1 MDMPTN
7 ILAAPKPADAET
19 ENRQTAA
26 LDPALLAMLA
36 GQLQSQYQHWQDNLD
51 LAALSVLSAAL
62 PPVANAAAVL
72 EWTGLVQLLQLL
84 GDNLAIFMDD
94 PEALSDDGGQLIG
107 QALLLL
113 AGYCRSPDDS
123 ACQDALLTVF
133 ASPEWPYCLDDD
145 STAELARQLQQVC
158 PAVAQT
164 AERQTACVAD
174 VALNL
179 AADVDLHL
187 LAMVFDEL
195 PPLTEQLAATLDSYQ
210 RRRDHSQLRTAQR
223 QAHTLKGLAAMV
235 GCLGIV
241 NLTHH
246 LEDLLE
252 VLDKEGSTPDAEL
265 LACLM
270 ASADSLAG
278 WAEALVQQQPAPANS
293 VAVLQRVLDNVYRF
307 QSGHGG
313 GLGDDAAQALPAL
326 DSAAS
331 ENVPSPPPSRP
342 DANADSAFVRVPMA
356 LLDELLRLVGENHNV
371 LAQLQAQNGQL
382 KAVLQGHRRHYQHQQ
397 RLLAELERGLGNP
410 EWTAGDTGGFDS
422 LEMQQF
428 GVWQSLLPQVYE
440 AIADSFE
447 TDKAA
452 LALARQ
458 SQDTLAN
465 FVQLHQASLQ
475 TTLDTRLI
483 AADSVSARLQRTV
496 RQALRVSGKQAE
508 LHIAGADTLLDS
520 QLLAQ
525 LADPLMHLI
534 RNAIDHG
541 LETPEQR
548 LAVGK
553 PELGQI
559 TISFSRGHDHLTVIC
574 QDDGQGID
582 RAAVRRSAIGKGLL
596 DGATDLS
603 DSESDRL
610 ILLPGFSTRA
620 TATELSGRGI
630 GMDVVNQDISRLQ
643 GALDI
648 RSSPGL
654 GCLFT
659 MTLPSS
665 ALLLNVLLV
674 ECGGQTVALTAY
686 GIRQVLMSAT
696 APCVALPLSIDHP
709 LVVASMQSSAGVAD
723 ANSYQHN
730 GANYPLYRLENLWGS
745 PVLPVAKRARAGVV
759 LVQVAGE
766 DWVAVHLTAIIGHR
780 EVVLKSPSPYLPAVS
795 GLVGAAILSNSRIA
809 PVLDLP
815 ALIRRQRLHGKLN
828 HHALTAAAPKLPL
841 ILVVDDSLSAR
852 KTTADTL
859 RDSGFQ
865 VITAVDGVDA
875 LKQLQH
881 ARPDVLVTDLEMPRM
896 NGLELTAL
904 LKNQAETKALPILMI
919 SSRSS
924 DKHRQQ
930 ASHAGVDGY
939 LSKPWVEAELLRQV
953 EALLVK
959 SHEKQ
964 VGA

>member
-1 MDMPTN
+1 MDTLSKT
-7 ILAAPKPADAET
+7 LAASKPADAET
-19 ENRQTAA
+19 EDRQTAA
-26 LDPALLAMLA
+26 VDPALLAMLA
-36 GQLQSQYQHWQDNLD
+36 GQLQSQYQHWQDNPD
-51 LAALSVLSAAL
+51 LAALRVLSAAL

-72 EWTGLVQLLQLL
+72 EWTGLVQFLQLL
-84 GDNLAIFMDD
+84 GDNLMIFIDD

-252 VLDKEGSTPDAEL
+252 VLDKEGLTPDAEL

-307 QSGHGG
+307 QSG
-313 GLGDDAAQALPAL
+313 GLDKGNDTLQTMPSLPENIEAEPLPDA
-326 DSAAS
+326 
-331 ENVPSPPPSRP
+331 PPSRQE
-342 DANADSAFVRVPMA
+342 ANADSAFVRVPMA

-465 FVQLHQASLQ
+465 FAQLHQASLQ

-483 AADSVSARLQRTV
+483 AADSVSARLRRTV

-548 LAVGK
+548 LAAGK

-603 DSESDRL
+603 DSETDRL

-620 TATELSGRGI
+620 PATELSGRGI

-686 GIRQVLMSAT
+686 GIRQVLMSAGT
-696 APCVALPLSIDHP
+696 
-709 LVVASMQSSAGVAD
+709 AD
-723 ANSYQHN
+723 ANRYQHN
-730 GANYPLYRLENLWGS
+730 GANYLLYRLENLWDS
-745 PVLPVAKRARAGVV
+745 PVLPATKRARAGVV
-759 LVQVAGE
+759 LVQVAVE

-795 GLVGAAILSNSRIA
+795 GLVGAATLSNSRIA

-875 LKQLQH
+875 LKQLRH
-881 ARPDVLVTDLEMPRM
+881 ARPDLLVTDLEMPRM